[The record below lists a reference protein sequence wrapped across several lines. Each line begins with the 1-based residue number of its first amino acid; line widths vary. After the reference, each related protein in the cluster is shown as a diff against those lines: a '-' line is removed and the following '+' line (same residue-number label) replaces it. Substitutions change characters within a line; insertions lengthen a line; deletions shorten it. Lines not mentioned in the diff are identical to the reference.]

1 MIIPARS
8 VRLRFFIA
16 FGLVAIVLWAAIAF
30 ALNAAHRQTI
40 SRASAEGRNLA
51 RSLAE
56 HVASSV
62 TAIDI
67 TLQHLRDE
75 WIRNPGSFDAAVAR
89 KQDILKDQSV
99 SQVLVFGANGR
110 TIYGSLPSW
119 QSVDVSDRPYFKV
132 HKERAT
138 DALDISMPVLG
149 RVTKVWTI
157 RFTRPIYDG
166 RRQFAGVL
174 VFSVPPPVLERV
186 YHDIELG
193 EGGIIALARSDGQVL
208 AHSRDLIKA
217 ATVSLSDSQGLG
229 SDDAVTGEFRRKS
242 RIDGVERF
250 YSYHKAGRY
259 PLTVFVGQAAD
270 TVLAPYYA
278 QRTTYLS
285 SGVLATALLLAVT
298 LLLISRSERQ
308 DKESAERVRSQ
319 IATIVENSNDAIV
332 GRDLDRKIV
341 IWNAAAERLLGWTA
355 AEAIGQDLTQM
366 FPPEEQP
373 AIAANRKRVTQGGTV
388 THEAVRIA
396 KDGRRIEVSLGVSP
410 IKDDRGN
417 IIGSAAIFRDITE
430 LKQAEARI
438 QHLAHYDSLTDIPN
452 RRLFYDRLSHATS
465 LTRRDRRELALLY
478 IDLDK
483 FKAVNDTLGHDAGD
497 ELLKCVADRM
507 RDALRE
513 SDTLARMG
521 GDEFAV
527 ILPAITSR
535 EDVAKVAA
543 KIIGALSTSFNL
555 SGHAQKVTIGASVG
569 IAVYPADAQDIDALI
584 KAADAAMYNA
594 KQVGNSFRFCELPRS
609 P

>member
-1 MIIPARS
+1 
-8 VRLRFFIA
+8 L
-16 FGLVAIVLWAAIAF
+16 
-30 ALNAAHRQTI
+30 
-40 SRASAEGRNLA
+40 
-51 RSLAE
+51 
-56 HVASSV
+56 
-62 TAIDI
+62 
-67 TLQHLRDE
+67 
-75 WIRNPGSFDAAVAR
+75 
-89 KQDILKDQSV
+89 
-99 SQVLVFGANGR
+99 
-110 TIYGSLPSW
+110 
-119 QSVDVSDRPYFKV
+119 
-132 HKERAT
+132 
-138 DALDISMPVLG
+138 
-149 RVTKVWTI
+149 
-157 RFTRPIYDG
+157 
-166 RRQFAGVL
+166 
-174 VFSVPPPVLERV
+174 
-186 YHDIELG
+186 
-193 EGGIIALARSDGQVL
+193 
-208 AHSRDLIKA
+208 
-217 ATVSLSDSQGLG
+217 
-229 SDDAVTGEFRRKS
+229 
-242 RIDGVERF
+242 
-250 YSYHKAGRY
+250 
-259 PLTVFVGQAAD
+259 FVGQAAN

-465 LTRRDRRELALLY
+465 LARRDRRELALLY

-497 ELLKCVADRM
+497 ELLKCVAGRI
-507 RDALRE
+507 RHALRE

-521 GDEFAV
+521 GDEFVV

-543 KIIGALSTSFNL
+543 KIIGALSLSFKL
-555 SGHAQKVTIGASVG
+555 SGHAQEVTIGASMG
-569 IAVYPADAQDIDALI
+569 IAIYPADAQDIDALI